1 MKKPLLI
8 LTSTLTA
15 VAVIAVGIAGY
26 NFYKNAN
33 TRVQVFPVSMISTA
47 PWGSDDS
54 SYGIIT
60 TDLTQDI
67 YLKENQI
74 LEHILVHEGDTVSVG
89 TPLLQLDNT
98 LANLDLEMQA
108 LSIDNIDL
116 QIESVNRDI
125 HYLETAAPVN
135 QNDLNILD
143 NLNVSLQPEKRIL
156 LSSPGTELSDPDAIV
171 YRLDNQTVLFLK
183 DGTRNIY
190 TVKCAPETIITSE
203 FLYRIMNIDP
213 ETGRKLGE
221 PLVLFLQIPSMDK
234 RIYLDGYTFRIPEEF
249 YEMTLYDFMQLPDI
263 PVTESSSESYSES
276 NPYNGISSSERD
288 KQLKEK
294 KNQLTNLTID
304 RKEAVLKY
312 EKMRREVSS
321 GTILSTVNGQ
331 VKITGDVENVVNA
344 SVPLIT
350 VTSQDGFY
358 LKGTVNELKL
368 DQIEVGHTVTVTN
381 METGMIAEAKITSI
395 SDYPVSDNN
404 NSYGTN
410 PNTSNYPFTAY
421 LEESAGFKNNQSV
434 SISVQTGETSS
445 TSAIYIPLAY
455 IRDEGGETFV
465 YIADENNRLK
475 KQVVDTGAILYGYY
489 QEIKSGLTSED
500 LITFPYGKN
509 VKEGVK
515 TETVDS
521 PSMY

>member
-1 MKKPLLI
+1 
-8 LTSTLTA
+8 
-15 VAVIAVGIAGY
+15 
-26 NFYKNAN
+26 
-33 TRVQVFPVSMISTA
+33 
-47 PWGSDDS
+47 
-54 SYGIIT
+54 
-60 TDLTQDI
+60 
-67 YLKENQI
+67 
-74 LEHILVHEGDTVSVG
+74 
-89 TPLLQLDNT
+89 
-98 LANLDLEMQA
+98 MQA

-143 NLNVSLQPEKRIL
+143 SLNVSLQPQKRIL

-521 PSMY
+521 PSMSVSYTHLTLPTKA

>member
-15 VAVIAVGIAGY
+15 VAVITVGIAGY
-26 NFYKNAN
+26 HFYKNAN
-33 TRVQVFPVSMISTA
+33 TRVQVFPVSLISTA
-47 PWGSDDS
+47 PWGGDDS

-67 YLKENQI
+67 YLQENQI
-74 LEHILVHEGDTVSVG
+74 LEHILVHEGDIVSVG

-108 LSIDNIDL
+108 LAIDNIDL
-116 QIESVNRDI
+116 QIEAVNRDI
-125 HYLETAAPVN
+125 HYLETASPVN
-135 QNDLNILD
+135 QDDLNILD
-143 NLNVSLQPEKRIL
+143 NLNVSLQPQSRIL
-156 LSSPGTELSDPDAIV
+156 LSSSGTGTSDPDAIV
-171 YRLDNQTVLFLK
+171 YRLDHQTVLFLK
-183 DGTRNIY
+183 DDTRNIY

-203 FLYRIMNIDP
+203 FLYRIMSIDP
-213 ETGRKLGE
+213 DTGRKLGE
-221 PLVLFLQIPSMDK
+221 PLVVFLQIPSMNK
-234 RIYLDGYTFRIPEEF
+234 RIYLDGYTFQIPEGF
-249 YEMTLYDFMQLPDI
+249 YEMTLYEFMQLPDI
-263 PVTESSSESYSES
+263 PISESSSESYNES
-276 NPYNGISSSERD
+276 NPYNGILPSERD

-294 KNQLTNLTID
+294 KNQLTTLTID

-331 VKITGDVENVVNA
+331 VKITGDVENVVDA

-368 DQIEVGHTVTVTN
+368 GRIDVGHTVTVTN

-395 SDYPVSDNN
+395 SNYPVSDNN
-404 NSYGTN
+404 TSYGTN

-421 LEESAGFKNNQSV
+421 LEETAGFKNNQSV
-434 SISVQTGETSS
+434 SISVQNGETSS
-445 TSAIYIPLAY
+445 ASNIYIPLAY

-475 KQVVDTGAILYGYY
+475 KQIVETGAILYGYY

-500 LITFPYGKN
+500 LITFPYGKA
-509 VKEGVK
+509 VRAGVK

>member
-1 MKKPLLI
+1 
-8 LTSTLTA
+8 
-15 VAVIAVGIAGY
+15 
-26 NFYKNAN
+26 
-33 TRVQVFPVSMISTA
+33 
-47 PWGSDDS
+47 
-54 SYGIIT
+54 
-60 TDLTQDI
+60 
-67 YLKENQI
+67 
-74 LEHILVHEGDTVSVG
+74 
-89 TPLLQLDNT
+89 
-98 LANLDLEMQA
+98 
-108 LSIDNIDL
+108 
-116 QIESVNRDI
+116 
-125 HYLETAAPVN
+125 
-135 QNDLNILD
+135 
-143 NLNVSLQPEKRIL
+143 
-156 LSSPGTELSDPDAIV
+156 
-171 YRLDNQTVLFLK
+171 
-183 DGTRNIY
+183 
-190 TVKCAPETIITSE
+190 
-203 FLYRIMNIDP
+203 
-213 ETGRKLGE
+213 
-221 PLVLFLQIPSMDK
+221 
-234 RIYLDGYTFRIPEEF
+234 
-249 YEMTLYDFMQLPDI
+249 
-263 PVTESSSESYSES
+263 
-276 NPYNGISSSERD
+276 
-288 KQLKEK
+288 
-294 KNQLTNLTID
+294 
-304 RKEAVLKY
+304 
-312 EKMRREVSS
+312 MRREVSS

-331 VKITGDVENVVNA
+331 VKIAGDVENVVNA

-421 LEESAGFKNNQSV
+421 LEETAGFKNNQSV
-434 SISVQTGETSS
+434 SISVQAGETSS

>member
-1 MKKPLLI
+1 MLSIGCNAYLLSLHRSVACYKGPRTVSI
-8 LTSTLTA
+8 QEGGVQDAVLGGGHGRLHPYCSGSYGVGHVSDGIVVRVVGD
-15 VAVIAVGIAGY
+15 VAVIVPVDVHCSIAGLASA
-26 NFYKNAN
+26 FTVGAS
-33 TRVQVFPVSMISTA
+33 VGVEHEIPH
-47 PWGSDDS
+47 DDS
-54 SYGIIT
+54 LAPIVHG
-60 TDLTQDI
+60 TQR
-67 YLKENQI
+67 
-74 LEHILVHEGDTVSVG
+74 H
-89 TPLLQLDNT
+89 LL
-98 LANLDLEMQA
+98 
-108 LSIDNIDL
+108 
-116 QIESVNRDI
+116 
-125 HYLETAAPVN
+125 H
-135 QNDLNILD
+135 
-143 NLNVSLQPEKRIL
+143 
-156 LSSPGTELSDPDAIV
+156 
-171 YRLDNQTVLFLK
+171 VL
-183 DGTRNIY
+183 Y
-190 TVKCAPETIITSE
+190 QS
-203 FLYRIMNIDP
+203 
-213 ETGRKLGE
+213 
-221 PLVLFLQIPSMDK
+221 FLQIPSMDK

-294 KNQLTNLTID
+294 KNQLTSLTID

-331 VKITGDVENVVNA
+331 VKITGDVENVINA

-421 LEESAGFKNNQSV
+421 LEETAGFKNNQSV

>member
-143 NLNVSLQPEKRIL
+143 SLNVSLQPRNV
-156 LSSPGTELSDPDAIV
+156 SCSPLRGQNS
-171 YRLDNQTVLFLK
+171 
-183 DGTRNIY
+183 
-190 TVKCAPETIITSE
+190 
-203 FLYRIMNIDP
+203 
-213 ETGRKLGE
+213 
-221 PLVLFLQIPSMDK
+221 QIRMPS
-234 RIYLDGYTFRIPEEF
+234 
-249 YEMTLYDFMQLPDI
+249 
-263 PVTESSSESYSES
+263 
-276 NPYNGISSSERD
+276 
-288 KQLKEK
+288 
-294 KNQLTNLTID
+294 
-304 RKEAVLKY
+304 
-312 EKMRREVSS
+312 
-321 GTILSTVNGQ
+321 STVWT
-331 VKITGDVENVVNA
+331 IR
-344 SVPLIT
+344 
-350 VTSQDGFY
+350 
-358 LKGTVNELKL
+358 
-368 DQIEVGHTVTVTN
+368 
-381 METGMIAEAKITSI
+381 
-395 SDYPVSDNN
+395 
-404 NSYGTN
+404 
-410 PNTSNYPFTAY
+410 
-421 LEESAGFKNNQSV
+421 QS
-434 SISVQTGETSS
+434 
-445 TSAIYIPLAY
+445 
-455 IRDEGGETFV
+455 F
-465 YIADENNRLK
+465 
-475 KQVVDTGAILYGYY
+475 
-489 QEIKSGLTSED
+489 
-500 LITFPYGKN
+500 F
-509 VKEGVK
+509 
-515 TETVDS
+515 
-521 PSMY
+521 